1 VTEAPTGDEHAPS
14 PDETPK
20 ITAHSLRRIVSGLG
34 WNTSGQVVM
43 VLVNVG
49 LTPYLLMRLG
59 LDRYGLYALLSS
71 FRGLLSNLDGGLG
84 PTSVRYF
91 SVYAGAG
98 DRRATSSLLLTI
110 SGLLALVVGV
120 VTGLVAIFAPDLVV
134 VLHTSASLHRS
145 AAMLLR
151 YFMVLLF
158 IATFRG
164 VLQRII
170 SAEHRWAYLNIS
182 QTGAVLVYAGLA
194 VLLVGQ
200 GHGLVGLLWASVG
213 QESVLVVLSV
223 VGAYRHIDFQQCR
236 WMSWSE
242 IRAIL
247 HYAARV
253 QVAEITSSFNFEI
266 DALIVGFLFPIRDVG
281 FYSIGANF
289 SAQLVGL
296 PMNAVAPIAV
306 TVSRTYGSFGLGGA
320 IKEFTHLQQV
330 WVRAI
335 GCYSLVGAV
344 SAYFAISR
352 WLGPREHLAAAVASI
367 LLVGQTTG
375 LLSRVMDE
383 FVKSINRPG
392 IESRYLGVGTLVNV
406 AFTIPL
412 AFAIGMLGVPIGT
425 ALGATVSS
433 LYFIRLARREVSPSI
448 QSFLAELPVLATGV
462 AVAITGALELLV
474 YRWAPRG
481 VVGLLLCGVPAL
493 IALGVYALITAGG
506 RPAIARLRNRTAS
519 GLQ

>member
-1 VTEAPTGDEHAPS
+1 
-14 PDETPK
+14 
-20 ITAHSLRRIVSGLG
+20 
-34 WNTSGQVVM
+34 M
-43 VLVNVG
+43 
-49 LTPYLLMRLG
+49 
-59 LDRYGLYALLSS
+59 
-71 FRGLLSNLDGGLG
+71 
-84 PTSVRYF
+84 RYF

-120 VTGLVAIFAPDLVV
+120 VTGLVAIFAPHLVV

-158 IATFRG
+158 IATLRG

-182 QTGAVLVYAGLA
+182 QTAAVLMYAGLA
-194 VLLVGQ
+194 VLFVRQ
-200 GHGLVGLLWASVG
+200 GHGLVGLLWASAG

-223 VGAYRHIDFQQCR
+223 VGTYRHIDLKQCR

-247 HYAARV
+247 HYTARV
-253 QVAEITSSFNFEI
+253 PGGGDHQFFQFRDRCPLSSASCFQ
-266 DALIVGFLFPIRDVG
+266 IRDVG
-281 FYSIGANF
+281 FYSMVRLLGPIGG
-289 SAQLVGL
+289 SPDECSCSDSGD
-296 PMNAVAPIAV
+296 
-306 TVSRTYGSFGLGGA
+306 VSRTYGSSGLGGA
-320 IKEFTHLQQV
+320 IKEFTHLQRV

-344 SAYFAISR
+344 SAYFAITR
-352 WLGPREHLAAAVASI
+352 WLGPREHLAAAVPSI

-383 FVKSINRPG
+383 FVKAINRPG
-392 IESRYLGVGTLVNV
+392 LESRYLGVGTLVNV

-425 ALGATVSS
+425 ALGE
-433 LYFIRLARREVSPSI
+433 R
-448 QSFLAELPVLATGV
+448 
-462 AVAITGALELLV
+462 
-474 YRWAPRG
+474 
-481 VVGLLLCGVPAL
+481 
-493 IALGVYALITAGG
+493 
-506 RPAIARLRNRTAS
+506 
-519 GLQ
+519 